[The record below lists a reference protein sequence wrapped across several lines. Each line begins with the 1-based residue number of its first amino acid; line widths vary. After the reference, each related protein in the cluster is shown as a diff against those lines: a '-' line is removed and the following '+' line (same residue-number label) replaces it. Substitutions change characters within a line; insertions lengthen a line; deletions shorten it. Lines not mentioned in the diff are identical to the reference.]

1 MYHVCRFC
9 SKPLLNLEPNTYDN
23 RFLWGIYIYESMNV
37 LHYKRDASIKKS
49 HTPKKKNVSNPIK
62 TFSYNLEWK
71 SDSGKLTCCL
81 VVRHSN

>member
-37 LHYKRDASIKKS
+37 LHKHKKIS
-49 HTPKKKNVSNPIK
+49 YTKKKYVSNPIK
-62 TFSYNLEWK
+62 TFSYNLELK